1 MVKISTIKKVTIPK
15 RVRELV
21 WKKNVGKKWRGKC
34 YVSWCDNYFNVMSAW
49 HVGHN
54 QPESKGGSIDI
65 NNLKPICSECNLG
78 MGNRHTIDEW
88 SSLFSGKV
96 FSDYEKNVIDIL
108 ESIKK

>member
-1 MVKISTIKKVTIPK
+1 MVKKTIKNIIKKTIRKKTIPK

-21 WKKNVGKKWRGKC
+21 WKTNIGENFKGKC
-34 YVSWCDNYFNVMSAW
+34 YISWCDNILTVMSAW

-54 QPESKGGSIDI
+54 NPESKGGSIDI

-88 SSLFSGKV
+88 SHMYNLFNE
-96 FSDYEKNVIDIL
+96 YENKISVC
-108 ESIKK
+108 